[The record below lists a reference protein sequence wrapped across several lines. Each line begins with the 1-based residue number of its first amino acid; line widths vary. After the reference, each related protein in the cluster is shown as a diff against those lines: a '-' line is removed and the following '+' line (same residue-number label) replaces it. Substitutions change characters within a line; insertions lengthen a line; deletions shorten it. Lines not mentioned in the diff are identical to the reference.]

1 MATPKRA
8 TPTQTE
14 RTREPKTT
22 ASAAAGGL
30 APDRDG
36 DVGDGQFCLVA
47 DQVTPAEAHALPPQ
61 PAAQVALDR
70 NSIRIP
76 LPLGGSVTLP
86 PPQHLA
92 WYAGVGALVVL
103 EIVEWPIAAVLALGH
118 LLADQHQSKVLSD
131 FGEALE
137 HG

>member
-1 MATPKRA
+1 MATEKRA
-8 TPTQTE
+8 SSTQTI
-14 RTREPKTT
+14 RTRAAKKT
-22 ASAAAGGL
+22 ASAAETGL

-36 DVGDGQFCLVA
+36 DLDDGQFGLVA
-47 DQVTPAEAHALPPQ
+47 DQVTDSEAQALPPQ
-61 PAAQVALDR
+61 PAARVALDR

-103 EIVEWPIAAVLALGH
+103 EIVEWPVAAVLALGH
-118 LLADQHQSKVLSD
+118 LLVDQHQSKVLSD